1 MAALVVVIRCVA
13 VHALPDVDRDVHM
26 DVVQIVLVIVMA
38 DALQGALVVVINIAI
53 HIVRTHVEMHAL
65 ADVQQLALTYA
76 KTVVT
81 DALELAK
88 VDVDHQHH
96 LLMVEVDARVVH
108 HHVRHHVMEA
118 VKKDAIQDVKEP
130 QNQQRADLVADHQ
143 HLRNMVAALLKRRRK
158 NKWSDYIW
166 QKLRVVDVKQFVN
179 LHVLAYVQ
187 EVAQVH
193 QRQKA
198 ISQGHTKS

>member
-1 MAALVVVIRCVA
+1 MVALVVVIRYVVA
-13 VHALPDVDRDVHM
+13 HALPDVDRDVRM

-38 DALQGALVVVINIAI
+38 VVLQGALAVVINIAI

-81 DALELAK
+81 DALELVK
-88 VDVDHQHH
+88 VDVDHRHH
-96 LLMVEVDARVVH
+96 LLTVEVDARVVH

-130 QNQQRADLVADHQ
+130 QNQQRADLVVDRR
-143 HLRNMVAALLKRRRK
+143 HLRNILVVVALLKRRRK

-193 QRQKA
+193 QRRKA
-198 ISQGHTKS
+198 IS